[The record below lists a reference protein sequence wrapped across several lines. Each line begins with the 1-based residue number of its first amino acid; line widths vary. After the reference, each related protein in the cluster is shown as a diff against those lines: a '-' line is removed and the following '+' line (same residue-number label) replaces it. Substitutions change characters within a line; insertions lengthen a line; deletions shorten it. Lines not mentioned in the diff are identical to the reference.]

1 MRYRLTLE
9 YDGGPFVGW
18 QRQANGLAVQQVLEE
33 GIAEFCG
40 RSVTVFGAGR
50 TDAGVHALGQ
60 VAHFDL
66 EAEPPPPPGTVR
78 DALNHHMRAHAVA
91 VVAAD
96 FAAAD
101 FDARFN
107 AVSRHYRY
115 RIVNRRAPL
124 TVDRGRA
131 WLVPTPLDLAAMQAA
146 AAHLVG
152 HHDFTTFR
160 SIRCQSRSPEK
171 TLDELSVRARGDEV
185 LVEARARSFL
195 HSQVRSMVGTLDRVG
210 RGKWKPDDVA
220 KALVARERARAGP
233 TAPAEGLYLM
243 AVTYPPEIK

>member
-1 MRYRLTLE
+1 MRYRLKLE

-33 GIAEFCG
+33 AIGEFSGQTVIA
-40 RSVTVFGAGR
+40 FGAGR

-66 EAEPPPPPGTVR
+66 DAEPPPDTVC
-78 DALNHHMRAHAVA
+78 DALNYHMRNHAVA
-91 VVAAD
+91 VVEAEI
-96 FAAAD
+96 AAAD
-101 FDARFN
+101 FDARFG
-107 AVSRHYRY
+107 AISRHYRY

-131 WLVPTPLDLAAMQAA
+131 WLVPTPLDTDAMRVAAK
-146 AAHLVG
+146 HLVG

-160 SIRCQSRSPEK
+160 SIRCQSKSPLK
-171 TLDELSVRARGDEV
+171 TLDELSVRCQGEEV

-210 RGKWKPDDVA
+210 RGKWTPDDVA
-220 KALVARERARAGP
+220 QALHARERARAGP
-233 TAPAEGLYLM
+233 TAPAHGLYLM
-243 AVTYPPEIK
+243 SVAYP